1 MHEDMRTLVNAY
13 LDGELHGWRLLELQT
28 HLAACAACRN
38 ELRELRLVSDLLQA
52 NPAPEL
58 PSAERFVSQLTLS
71 LPRPEPRPGT
81 GTTPLE
87 PGLPRPVLEPGLP
100 RRHPKPGSLA
110 GWLVPA
116 GLLGAWFFVQTVFT
130 LTNVITAANMT
141 GLLGHADRW
150 LGSGQESIWFSAVTS
165 LFGGQAVGAQPTL
178 SLLNNVSV
186 FGANLLSGF
195 LWQAVI
201 VLLYW
206 AWLSIWWLGRGARP
220 MKMQNAS

>member
-1 MHEDMRTLVNAY
+1 MRTLLNAY
-13 LDGELHGWRLLELQT
+13 LDGELNGWRLLEMQT
-28 HLAACAACRN
+28 HLASCAACRN
-38 ELRELRLVSDLLQA
+38 ELSELRLVSKLLQA
-52 NPAPEL
+52 NSAPEFT
-58 PSAERFVSQLTLS
+58 PAERFVSQLTLS
-71 LPRPEPRPGT
+71 LPRPV
-81 GTTPLE
+81 LE

-100 RRHPKPGSLA
+100 RRLLRDRLPKFGSLA

-130 LTNVITAANMT
+130 LTGVITAANMT

-178 SLLNNVSV
+178 FLLNNVSV

-195 LWQAVI
+195 LWQALI
-201 VLLYW
+201 VLLFW
-206 AWLSIWWLGRGARP
+206 IWLSIWWLSGGLRP
-220 MKMQNAS
+220 MKMRNAS

>member
-1 MHEDMRTLVNAY
+1 MHEDMRTLLNAY

-28 HLAACAACRN
+28 HLASCAACRN

-52 NPAPEL
+52 EPAPEFT
-58 PSAERFVSQLTLS
+58 PAERFVSQLTLS
-71 LPRPEPRPGT
+71 LPRRTLRDRP
-81 GTTPLE
+81 
-87 PGLPRPVLEPGLP
+87 
-100 RRHPKPGSLA
+100 PKPGSLA
-110 GWLVPA
+110 WWLVPA

-130 LTNVITAANMT
+130 LTNVVTAVNLT
-141 GLLGHADRW
+141 GLLGHAATW
-150 LGSGQESIWFSAVTS
+150 LGSGQESIWFSAATS
-165 LFGGQAVGAQPTL
+165 LFGGQAVAQPTL

-186 FGANLLSGF
+186 FAANLLSGF

-206 AWLSIWWLGRGARP
+206 AWLFFWWLRGGPRP

>member
-13 LDGELHGWRLLELQT
+13 LDGELHGWRLLEMQT
-28 HLAACAACRN
+28 HLAACAACRD
-38 ELRELRLVSDLLQA
+38 ELKELRLVSNLLQA
-52 NPAPEL
+52 DPAPEL
-58 PSAERFVSQLTLS
+58 PPAERFVSQLTLS
-71 LPRPEPRPGT
+71 LPRPVPLRDRP
-81 GTTPLE
+81 
-87 PGLPRPVLEPGLP
+87 
-100 RRHPKPGSLA
+100 PKPGSLA

-150 LGSGQESIWFSAVTS
+150 LGGGQESIWFSAVTS
-165 LFGGQAVGAQPTL
+165 LFGGQAVGTLPTL

-206 AWLSIWWLGRGARP
+206 AWLSIWWLGRGPRP
-220 MKMQNAS
+220 MKMRNAS

>member
-13 LDGELHGWRLLELQT
+13 LDGELHGWRLLEMQT
-28 HLAACAACRN
+28 HLASCAACRN
-38 ELRELRLVSDLLQA
+38 ELSELRLVSNLLQA
-52 NPAPEL
+52 DPAPEL
-58 PSAERFVSQLTLS
+58 PLAERFVSQLTLS
-71 LPRPEPRPGT
+71 LPRPV
-81 GTTPLE
+81 PL
-87 PGLPRPVLEPGLP
+87 RD
-100 RRHPKPGSLA
+100 RHPKPGSLS

-116 GLLGAWFFVQTVFT
+116 GLFGAWFFVQTVFT

-178 SLLNNVSV
+178 FLLNNVSV

-206 AWLSIWWLGRGARP
+206 AWLSIWWLGRGLQS
-220 MKMQNAS
+220 MKIQKVS